1 MNYKFLI
8 SILLALT
15 LRISFLII
23 APPRPL
29 TWDDTISWDSV
40 AWNLLNKRGF
50 TEIDG
55 TPTHVRPPVYPI
67 FLAII
72 YKFFGRN
79 YTIVHLFQGII
90 GSLTV
95 GLIYLF
101 SKNIFNN
108 SEIGFYS
115 AILCSIW
122 PAFIVYTGIIG
133 TETLY
138 SFLFILF
145 LALLYKAY
153 VRLKINHYFLIGIV
167 LGIVNLTRSTIIFYP
182 LFLIMIEYLINRNIR
197 KIRDIFLIFILSMF
211 IVLPWT
217 IRNYKV
223 FGRFLLVN
231 TSAGELFWAGT
242 YEGWDGYIK
251 HNRDDYFRSIF
262 NLKNPVDNERKMFRE
277 GIKNIITNPKGF
289 LKLTVKKFFR
299 LWFKPVGQELVE
311 KKYKILGRFM
321 YLIQTIVFITFIY
334 GFIKSYTNN
343 TTPILAMFIYFT
355 VMHNLI
361 TPLPRYRI
369 PIEWVML
376 MYSSYSI
383 WGLCRRLTS
392 CFFIQGGKK

>member
-1 MNYKFLI
+1 MNYRVIIL
-8 SILLALT
+8 ILLAFT
-15 LRISFLII
+15 LRISFLIV
-23 APPRPL
+23 APARPL

-67 FLAII
+67 FLALV

-79 YTIVHLFQGII
+79 YTIVHLIQTII
-90 GSLTV
+90 SSLIIV
-95 GLIYLF
+95 LIYLLSNKFFNDIRIAFF
-101 SKNIFNN
+101 SAMIC
-108 SEIGFYS
+108 
-115 AILCSIW
+115 AIW

-138 SFLFILF
+138 SFIFILF
-145 LALLYKAY
+145 L
-153 VRLKINHYFLIGIV
+153 YFLYIAHTKLDIKYYILSGIV
-167 LGIVNLTRSTIIFYP
+167 LGITNLTRSTIVFYP
-182 LFLIMIEYLINRNIR
+182 LFLIVIEYLIKKDVKKIKNILLM
-197 KIRDIFLIFILSMF
+197 FVLSML

-223 FGRFLLVN
+223 FGRFLLIN

-242 YEGWDGYIK
+242 YGPWDGYIK
-251 HNRDDYFRSIF
+251 HNRDEYFHSLF
-262 NLKNPVDNERKMFRE
+262 NLRNPVDNERKMFRE
-277 GIKNIITNPKGF
+277 GVKNIINNPGIF
-289 LKLTVKKFFR
+289 LKLTIKKFFR

-311 KKYKILGRFM
+311 KKYKILGKVM
-321 YLIQTIVFITFIY
+321 YLVQTIIFVTFLY
-334 GFIKSYTNN
+334 GFIKAYSEKMI
-343 TTPILAMFIYFT
+343 PILAMFIYFA

-376 MYSSYSI
+376 IFSSYGVLEI
-383 WGLCRRLTS
+383 YRRCAL
-392 CFFIQGGKK
+392 GGDS